1 MKHPMSP
8 RRLLKQC
15 FGGALLA
22 FAVHTNLLA
31 AEAGAITYVR
41 DALDEQVDTLVRE
54 GFERPA
60 QALAALRQLQP
71 AHSASPDEMRVLL
84 QAIGSIEARTGAA
97 VRAGAIAE
105 QLLALSTDGP
115 GARAVAASNL
125 VRALVA
131 ENAGQLD
138 VSAALAQST
147 LAAFEA
153 GCPGAAP
160 NPAATSTPRCDYR
173 STWRVRQML
182 ERRAMSLGVPAT
194 AAVHAQAGLAL
205 AEWAGDAGRQST
217 NLSSLAMLA
226 QGRGEAGTAQRL
238 IGQAKRLAAQTG
250 DPVQRARVSNG
261 EALLA
266 AMRGDHK
273 ASLAAWEETLVLA
286 GQANSPR
293 QEALVLT
300 NLSDAYSRL
309 ARPADALRA
318 AERALAIVRR
328 HSDQRAERVLINNI
342 GIAKIGLGRIAEG
355 RLELARLLELWQKS
369 GETGRQA
376 ETLLEFGEA
385 LAAAGDAR
393 GALELYHRERAL
405 SAELMRINRSVAL
418 KELQTRNDAEARQRD
433 IELLGRDN
441 ALKTEALANRDLQQR
456 LWWVLLGVMLLAII
470 LVTMLYRRVRET
482 HQKLAASH
490 VQLQTQSERDPLT
503 NLANRRHFQAV
514 MQSTAARGGQ
524 SDGFEGALLLV
535 DIDHFKH
542 VNDAHGHAA
551 GDQVLV
557 EVARRLNEAVR
568 SDDLVVRWGGEE
580 FLILAPRAGP
590 EQAEQMAARV
600 LRALGETPIE
610 VSGAR
615 ALRIT
620 ASIGYARFPLP
631 PYGAEVPWEQAINL
645 ADMALYTA
653 KNQGRNRAVGMV
665 SSTASTREALRSLEV
680 DFDQAW
686 REGRVTLLQTP
697 GPEAQSVLRA
707 A

>member
-1 MKHPMSP
+1 MTTP
-8 RRLLKQC
+8 RLLIHMLWL
-15 FGGALLA
+15 GIALALPIGALGTTSPA
-22 FAVHTNLLA
+22 DSF
-31 AEAGAITYVR
+31 VR
-41 DALDEQVDTLVRE
+41 DPFDEQVDALVRD

-60 QALAALRQLQP
+60 EALATLKQLQQEH
-71 AHSASPDEMRVLL
+71 ASSAEERRVLL
-84 QAIGSIEARTGAA
+84 QAIGSIEARAGGA
-97 VRAGAIAE
+97 VRAGGIAE
-105 QLLALSTDGP
+105 QLLTLATRGP
-115 GARAVAASNL
+115 GSRAVAASNL

-138 VSAALAQST
+138 VAAALAQSA
-147 LAAFEA
+147 LPAFEA
-153 GCPGAAP
+153 GCPGAPHKAE
-160 NPAATSTPRCDYR
+160 ATETRRCDYR
-173 STWRVRQML
+173 SAWRARQL
-182 ERRAMSLGVPAT
+182 LAQRAIGMGVPAT
-194 AAVHAQAGLAL
+194 ANTHTQAALAL
-205 AEWAGDAGRQST
+205 AEWAGDVRRQSA
-217 NLSSLAMLA
+217 NLGMLAMLA
-226 QGRGEAGTAQRL
+226 QGRGEPGQAQRL
-238 IGQAKRLAAQTG
+238 MGHAKRLAAQSG
-250 DPVQRARVSNG
+250 DPVQRAMAANG
-261 EALLA
+261 EARLA
-266 AMRGDHK
+266 GMLGDHK
-273 ASLAAWEETLVLA
+273 ASVQALEEALALAA
-286 GQANSPR
+286 QANAPR
-293 QEALVLT
+293 FEAQMLT

-309 ARPADALRA
+309 QRPADALRA
-318 AERALAIVRR
+318 AERALVIVRR

-355 RLELARLLELWQKS
+355 RLDLARLLEMWQQS

-405 SAELMRINRSVAL
+405 SAELMRANRSVAL

-441 ALKTEALANRDLQQR
+441 ALKTEALANRDLLLR
-456 LWWVLLGVMLLAII
+456 LWWLLAAVMLLAIV
-470 LVTMLYRRVRET
+470 LVTLLYRRVRET

-514 MQSTAARGGQ
+514 MALASDRQGQ
-524 SDGFEGALLLV
+524 SAGFEGALLLV

-551 GDQVLV
+551 GDAVLV
-557 EVARRLNEAVR
+557 EVAKRLNEAVR
-568 SDDLVVRWGGEE
+568 NDDLVVRWGGEE
-580 FLILAPRAGP
+580 FLILAPRAAP
-590 EQAEQMAARV
+590 EQAQQMAARV
-600 LRALGETPIE
+600 LRSLGETPI
-610 VSGAR
+610 VVGTQ
-615 ALRIT
+615 ALRVT

-631 PYGAEVPWEQAINL
+631 PYGTEVPWEQAINL

-665 SSTASTREALRSLEV
+665 SSTASTREALHHLEV

-697 GPEAQSVLRA
+697 GPETQDGLRA

>member
-1 MKHPMSP
+1 M
-8 RRLLKQC
+8 
-15 FGGALLA
+15 LA
-22 FAVHTNLLA
+22 V
-31 AEAGAITYVR
+31 
-41 DALDEQVDTLVRE
+41 
-54 GFERPA
+54 
-60 QALAALRQLQP
+60 
-71 AHSASPDEMRVLL
+71 
-84 QAIGSIEARTGAA
+84 
-97 VRAGAIAE
+97 
-105 QLLALSTDGP
+105 
-115 GARAVAASNL
+115 
-125 VRALVA
+125 
-131 ENAGQLD
+131 
-138 VSAALAQST
+138 
-147 LAAFEA
+147 
-153 GCPGAAP
+153 
-160 NPAATSTPRCDYR
+160 
-173 STWRVRQML
+173 
-182 ERRAMSLGVPAT
+182 
-194 AAVHAQAGLAL
+194 
-205 AEWAGDAGRQST
+205 
-217 NLSSLAMLA
+217 LA
-226 QGRGEAGTAQRL
+226 QGRGEPGHAQRL
-238 IGQAKRLAAQTG
+238 MGHAKRLAAQSG
-250 DPVQRARVSNG
+250 DLAQRAMAANG
-261 EALLA
+261 EARLA
-266 AMRGDHK
+266 GMLGDHK
-273 ASLAAWEETLVLA
+273 ASAQALEEALALA
-286 GQANSPR
+286 VQANAPR
-293 QEALVLT
+293 LEAQMLS
-300 NLSDAYSRL
+300 NLSDNYSRL
-309 ARPADALRA
+309 KRPADALRA

-355 RLELARLLELWQKS
+355 RLDLARLLEMWQQS

-405 SAELMRINRSVAL
+405 SAELMRANRSVAL

-441 ALKTEALANRDLQQR
+441 ALKTEALANRDLLLR
-456 LWWVLLGVMLLAII
+456 LWWLLAAVMLLAIV
-470 LVTMLYRRVRET
+470 LVTLLYRRVRET

-514 MQSTAARGGQ
+514 MASATGRNGQ
-524 SDGFEGALLLV
+524 SAGFEGALLLV

-551 GDQVLV
+551 GDAVLV
-557 EVARRLNEAVR
+557 EVAKRLNDAVR

-580 FLILAPRAGP
+580 FLILAPRAAP

-600 LRALGETPIE
+600 LRSLGETPI
-610 VSGAR
+610 VFGTQ
-615 ALRIT
+615 ALRVT

-631 PYGAEVPWEQAINL
+631 PYAAEVPWEQAINL

-665 SSTASTREALRSLEV
+665 SSTASTREALHHLEV

-697 GPEAQSVLRA
+697 GPETQDGLRA

>member
-1 MKHPMSP
+1 MTLH
-8 RRLLKQC
+8 RLALA
-15 FGGALLA
+15 ALLLA
-22 FAVHTNLLA
+22 TLHTGARA
-31 AEAGAITYVR
+31 ADAPARTFVR
-41 DALDEQVDTLVRE
+41 DPLDEQVDTLVRE

-60 QALAALRQLQP
+60 QALAALKQLRQE
-71 AHSASPDEMRVLL
+71 HSASPDEKRLLL
-84 QAIGSIEARTGAA
+84 QALGSIEARAGAA

-105 QLLALSTDGP
+105 QLLALSSEGP
-115 GARAVAASNL
+115 GSRAVAASNL

-147 LAAFEA
+147 LPAFEA
-153 GCPGAAP
+153 GCPGTAP
-160 NPAATSTPRCDYR
+160 NPNPTDTPRCDYR
-173 STWRVRQML
+173 SAWRVRQML
-182 ERRAMSLGVPAT
+182 ERRALSLGVPAT
-194 AAVHAQAGLAL
+194 AVVHAQAGLAL
-205 AEWAGDAGRQST
+205 AEWAGDARRQSS
-217 NLSSLAMLA
+217 NLISLAMLA
-226 QGRGEAGTAQRL
+226 QGRGEPGTAQRL
-238 IGQAKRLAAQTG
+238 MGHAKRLAAQTG
-250 DPVQRARVSNG
+250 DPLQRAGVSNG
-261 EALLA
+261 EARLA
-266 AMRGDHK
+266 AMQGDHK
-273 ASLAAWEETLVLA
+273 ASLVAWEEALA
-286 GQANSPR
+286 LATQANSPR
-293 QEALVLT
+293 LEAQMLT

-309 ARPADALRA
+309 ARPADALRV
-318 AERALAIVRR
+318 AERALVIVRR
-328 HSDQRAERVLINNI
+328 HNDQRAERLLINNI
-342 GIAKIGLGRIAEG
+342 GIAKIGLGRTAEG
-355 RLELARLLELWQKS
+355 RLELARLLEMWQQS

-405 SAELMRINRSVAL
+405 SAELMRMNRSIAL

-456 LWWVLLGVMLLAII
+456 LWWLLLAVMLLAIV
-470 LVTMLYRRVRET
+470 LVTLLYRRVRET

-514 MQSTAARGGQ
+514 MQAAAERGGQ
-524 SDGFEGALLLV
+524 SGGFEGALLLV

-557 EVARRLNEAVR
+557 EVAKRLNEAVR

-580 FLILAPRAGP
+580 FLILAPRAAP

-600 LRALGETPIE
+600 LSALGETPIQLD
-610 VSGAR
+610 GAA
-615 ALRIT
+615 ALRVT

-631 PYGAEVPWEQAINL
+631 PYNAEVPWEQAINL

-665 SSTASTREALRSLEV
+665 SSTASTREALRSLEA

-697 GPEAQSVLRA
+697 GPEAQGALRA

>member
-1 MKHPMSP
+1 M
-8 RRLLKQC
+8 RAIT
-15 FGGALLA
+15 FLA
-22 FAVHTNLLA
+22 AVCVAAAVHS
-31 AEAGAITYVR
+31 GAIAATAAGNAFVR
-41 DALDEQVDTLVRE
+41 NPFDEQVDTLVRE

-60 QALAALRQLQP
+60 QALITLKQLQLEH
-71 AHSASPDEMRVLL
+71 AAVPDEVRVLL
-84 QAIGSIEARTGAA
+84 QAIGSIEARAGGT
-97 VRAGAIAE
+97 VRAGAAAE
-105 QLLALSTDGP
+105 RLLALATEGP
-115 GARAVAASNL
+115 GSRAVAASNL
-125 VRALVA
+125 VRAMVA

-138 VSAALAQST
+138 VAAALAQST

-160 NPAATSTPRCDYR
+160 VPDAEARSCDYR
-173 STWRVRQML
+173 SAWRVRQL
-182 ERRAMSLGVPAT
+182 LAQRAMSMGVPAT
-194 AAVHAQAGLAL
+194 ATVHTQAGLAL
-205 AEWAGDAGRQST
+205 AEWAGDTRRQSS
-217 NLSSLAMLA
+217 NLSTLAMLA
-226 QGRGEAGTAQRL
+226 QGRGEPGTAQRL
-238 IGQAKRLAAQTG
+238 MGHAKRLAAQTG
-250 DPVQRARVSNG
+250 DPVQRAGVSGG
-261 EALLA
+261 EARLA
-266 AMRGDHK
+266 SMQGDHK
-273 ASLAAWEETLVLA
+273 ASLQAWEEALA
-286 GQANSPR
+286 LAVQANAPR
-293 QEALVLT
+293 LEAQMLT

-318 AERALAIVRR
+318 AERALVIVRR

-355 RLELARLLELWQKS
+355 RLDLARLLEMWHSS

-405 SAELMRINRSVAL
+405 SAELMRVNRSVAL

-441 ALKTEALANRDLQQR
+441 ALKTEALANRDLLQR
-456 LWWVLLGVMLLAII
+456 LWWLLAAVMLLAIV
-470 LVTMLYRRVRET
+470 LVTLLYRRVRET
-482 HQKLAASH
+482 HAKLAASH

-514 MQSTAARGGQ
+514 MESAAGRGGQ
-524 SDGFEGALLLV
+524 NGGFEGALLLV
-535 DIDHFKH
+535 DIDHFKR
-542 VNDAHGHAA
+542 VNDVHGHGA

-580 FLILAPRAGP
+580 FLILAPRAAP

-600 LRALGETPIE
+600 LRILGETPITVGSE
-610 VSGAR
+610 
-615 ALRIT
+615 ALRVT

-631 PYGAEVPWEQAINL
+631 PYSAEVPWEQAINL

-665 SSTASTREALRSLEV
+665 SSTASTPEALRGVEA

-697 GPEAQSVLRA
+697 GPEAQDSLRA

>member
-1 MKHPMSP
+1 MKTH
-8 RRLLKQC
+8 R
-15 FGGALLA
+15 FATAALLA
-22 FAVHTNLLA
+22 FAVHANLLA
-31 AEAGAITYVR
+31 AETSTNAFVR

-60 QALAALRQLQP
+60 QALVALRQLQP

-105 QLLALSTDGP
+105 QLLALSSEGP

-147 LAAFEA
+147 LSAFEA

-182 ERRAMSLGVPAT
+182 ERRALSLGVPAT

-226 QGRGEAGTAQRL
+226 QGRGEPSTAQRL

-261 EALLA
+261 EARLA

-273 ASLAAWEETLVLA
+273 ASLAAWEEALVLA

-342 GIAKIGLGRIAEG
+342 GIAKIGLGRISEG
-355 RLELARLLELWQKS
+355 RVELARLLEMWQQS

-418 KELQTRNDAEARQRD
+418 KELQTRNDAEAR
-433 IELLGRDN
+433 
-441 ALKTEALANRDLQQR
+441 
-456 LWWVLLGVMLLAII
+456 
-470 LVTMLYRRVRET
+470 
-482 HQKLAASH
+482 
-490 VQLQTQSERDPLT
+490 
-503 NLANRRHFQAV
+503 
-514 MQSTAARGGQ
+514 
-524 SDGFEGALLLV
+524 
-535 DIDHFKH
+535 
-542 VNDAHGHAA
+542 
-551 GDQVLV
+551 
-557 EVARRLNEAVR
+557 
-568 SDDLVVRWGGEE
+568 
-580 FLILAPRAGP
+580 
-590 EQAEQMAARV
+590 
-600 LRALGETPIE
+600 
-610 VSGAR
+610 
-615 ALRIT
+615 
-620 ASIGYARFPLP
+620 
-631 PYGAEVPWEQAINL
+631 
-645 ADMALYTA
+645 
-653 KNQGRNRAVGMV
+653 
-665 SSTASTREALRSLEV
+665 
-680 DFDQAW
+680 
-686 REGRVTLLQTP
+686 
-697 GPEAQSVLRA
+697 
-707 A
+707 

>member
-1 MKHPMSP
+1 MTTH
-8 RRLLKQC
+8 RLVLA
-15 FGGALLA
+15 ALL
-22 FAVHTNLLA
+22 LA
-31 AEAGAITYVR
+31 TLHISAQAA
-41 DALDEQVDTLVRE
+41 DAPARPFIRVPLEEQIDTLVRE
-54 GFERPA
+54 GFEHPT
-60 QALAALRQLQP
+60 QALAALKQLQQE
-71 AHSASPDEMRVLL
+71 HSASPDERRRLL
-84 QAIGSIEARTGAA
+84 QALGSIEARAGAA

-105 QLLALSTDGP
+105 QLLALNTE
-115 GARAVAASNL
+115 GAGSRALAASNL
-125 VRALVA
+125 VRAQVA

-138 VSAALAQST
+138 VSAALAQSA

-160 NPAATSTPRCDYR
+160 IADAADAPRCDYR
-173 STWRVRQML
+173 SAWRVRQML
-182 ERRAMSLGVPAT
+182 ERRALSLAVPAT

-205 AEWAGDAGRQST
+205 AEWAGDSRRQSS
-217 NLSSLAMLA
+217 NLVSLAMLA
-226 QGRGEAGTAQRL
+226 QGRGEPGTAQRL
-238 IGQAKRLAAQTG
+238 MGHAKRLAAQTG
-250 DPVQRARVSNG
+250 DPVQRAGVSNG
-261 EALLA
+261 EATMA
-266 AMRGDHK
+266 AMLGDHK
-273 ASLAAWEETLVLA
+273 ASLAAWEEALA
-286 GQANSPR
+286 LATQANAPR
-293 QEALVLT
+293 LEAQMLT

-318 AERALAIVRR
+318 AERALEIVRR

-355 RLELARLLELWQKS
+355 RLELARLLEMWQQS

-405 SAELMRINRSVAL
+405 SAELMRVNRGIAL
-418 KELQTRNDAEARQRD
+418 KELQSRNDAEARQRD

-441 ALKTEALANRDLQQR
+441 ALKTEALANRDLQQH
-456 LWWVLLGVMLLAII
+456 LWWLLLAVMLLAIL
-470 LVTMLYRRVRET
+470 LVTLLYRRVRET

-514 MQSTAARGGQ
+514 MQAATERGGPGG
-524 SDGFEGALLLV
+524 GFEGALLLV

-557 EVARRLNEAVR
+557 EVAKRLNEAVR

-580 FLILAPRAGP
+580 FLILAPRAAP

-600 LRALGETPIE
+600 LRALGETPIQ
-610 VSGAR
+610 VGGAA
-615 ALRIT
+615 ALRVT

-631 PYGAEVPWEQAINL
+631 PHSADVPWEQAINL

-665 SSTASTREALRSLEV
+665 SSTAATPEALRHLEI

-697 GPEAQSVLRA
+697 GPEAQGALRA

>member
-1 MKHPMSP
+1 MSS
-8 RRLLKQC
+8 RRLLLVA
-15 FGGALLA
+15 ALLA
-22 FAVHTNLLA
+22 ALHGGGQASQTPAHGFVH
-31 AEAGAITYVR
+31 

-60 QALAALRQLQP
+60 QALAALNQLQQE
-71 AHSASPDEMRVLL
+71 HTGSADEKRLLL
-84 QAIGSIEARTGAA
+84 QAVGSIEARAGSAA
-97 VRAGAIAE
+97 RAGAVAE
-105 QLLALSTDGP
+105 QLLALNTDGP
-115 GARAVAASNL
+115 GGRALAASNL
-125 VRALVA
+125 VRALMA

-138 VSAALAQST
+138 MSAALAQST

-160 NPAATSTPRCDYR
+160 PPAALAAARCDYR
-173 STWRVRQML
+173 SAWRVRQML
-182 ERRAMSLGVPAT
+182 ERRALSLGVPAT
-194 AAVHAQAGLAL
+194 AVVHAQAGLAL
-205 AEWAGDAGRQST
+205 AEWAGDTRRQAT
-217 NLSSLAMLA
+217 NLISLALLA

-238 IGQAKRLAAQTG
+238 MGHAKRLAAQGG
-250 DPVQRARVSNG
+250 DAAQRAGVSNG
-261 EALLA
+261 EARLA
-266 AMRGDHK
+266 AMQGDHK
-273 ASLAAWEETLVLA
+273 ASLAAWEEALVLA
-286 GQANSPR
+286 TLSSSPR
-293 QEALVLT
+293 LEAQMLT

-328 HSDQRAERVLINNI
+328 HGDQRVERVLINNI

-355 RLELARLLELWQKS
+355 RLELARLLEMWQQS
-369 GETGRQA
+369 GEAGRQA

-405 SAELMRINRSVAL
+405 SADLMRANRSVAL
-418 KELQTRNDAEARQRD
+418 KDLQTRNEAEARQRD

-441 ALKTEALANRDLQQR
+441 ALKTEALANRDLLLR
-456 LWWVLLGVMLLAII
+456 LWWLLAAVMLLAVV
-470 LVTMLYRRVRET
+470 LVTLLYRRVRET
-482 HQKLAASH
+482 HLKLAASH

-514 MQSTAARGGQ
+514 MAAASGRHGHGA
-524 SDGFEGALLLV
+524 GFEGALLLV

-551 GDQVLV
+551 GDAVLV
-557 EVARRLNEAVR
+557 EVAKRLNDVVR
-568 SDDLVVRWGGEE
+568 NDDLVVRWGGEE
-580 FLILAPRAGP
+580 FLILAPRAAP

-600 LRALGETPIE
+600 LRCLGDTPIVVGTE
-610 VSGAR
+610 S
-615 ALRIT
+615 LRVT

-631 PYGAEVPWEQAINL
+631 PYSAEVPWEQAINL

-665 SSTASTREALRSLEV
+665 SSTASTREALQHLEV

-686 REGRVTLLQTP
+686 REGRVTLRQTP
-697 GPEAQSVLRA
+697 GPAAHDDLRA